1 MLRTPV
7 LKKLNEIV
15 NFENVV
21 KNTIYAPD
29 TVYLFLSATDKEV
42 HILDELSTIRD
53 GAVILQPK
61 QKTNLKYLYYAL
73 ENAKDEFFNKYVGKA
88 INLSRYD
95 LDFFELLW
103 HENYNDQCEIVLQL
117 KPLENEIENEIIA
130 INHLKNF
137 KAGMLDKMFV
147 LKMLLKAID

>member
-42 HILDELSTIRD
+42 HILNELSTIRD
-53 GAVILQPK
+53 
-61 QKTNLKYLYYAL
+61 
-73 ENAKDEFFNKYVGKA
+73 
-88 INLSRYD
+88 SRYD

-117 KPLENEIENEIIA
+117 KHLENEIENEIIA

-147 LKMLLKAID
+147 

>member
-42 HILDELSTIRD
+42 HILD
-53 GAVILQPK
+53 
-61 QKTNLKYLYYAL
+61 
-73 ENAKDEFFNKYVGKA
+73 
-88 INLSRYD
+88 
-95 LDFFELLW
+95 
-103 HENYNDQCEIVLQL
+103 
-117 KPLENEIENEIIA
+117 
-130 INHLKNF
+130 
-137 KAGMLDKMFV
+137 
-147 LKMLLKAID
+147 